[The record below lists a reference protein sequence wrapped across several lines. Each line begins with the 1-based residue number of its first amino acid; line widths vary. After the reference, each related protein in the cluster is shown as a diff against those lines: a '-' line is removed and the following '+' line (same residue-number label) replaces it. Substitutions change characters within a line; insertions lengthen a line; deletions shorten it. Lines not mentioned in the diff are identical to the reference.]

1 MPFLSV
7 KDAYVRWRQLARLQ
21 VAVIA
26 LAVLT
31 AAFGFGWVVVPCF
44 LAWVLLGRSGSRY
57 EALFW
62 NQALALHSSK
72 REGEPE
78 IYEFMSR
85 RHREQ
90 HARLAAERHLRKDE
104 RA

>member
-7 KDAYVRWRQLARLQ
+7 RDAYVRWRQLARLQ
-21 VAVIA
+21 VAVVII
-26 LAVLT
+26 AVLT
-31 AAFGFGWVVVPCF
+31 AAFGFGWVVVPCI
-44 LAWVLLGRSGSRY
+44 LVQVLLGRARGRY

-90 HARLAAERHLRKDE
+90 HARLAAERFLRKDE